1 MKWFQEVVKSVS
13 KGKKFWKFNAKENS
27 DEGELLLYG
36 DISDSTWWGDE
47 ITPKNFKEEL
57 DSLGDI
63 KTLNVYIN
71 SGGGDVFA
79 GQAIYSMLK
88 RHSAT
93 VNVYVD
99 GLAASIASIIAM
111 AGDSVKMPKNAMLM
125 VHNPWSFGMGNAN
138 DFRKL
143 ADDLDKVRES
153 MISVYEDK
161 TGMEKESIV
170 ELMDAETW
178 MTAEEAV
185 EFGFADEIEEEKQVA
200 ASLNN
205 RIFAINGL
213 KVDITRYKNLQV
225 GKIQFKE
232 SIPSES
238 KINKL
243 KEHPVNI
250 EEIKEKVT
258 DNNKIQAVKVEKQVP
273 IDLYKKLNEIH
284 ERRFNI

>member
-1 MKWFQEVVKSVS
+1 MS

-111 AGDSVKMPKNAMLM
+111 AGDNVKMPKNAMLM

-161 TGMEKESIV
+161 TGMEKEKIV

-243 KEHPVNI
+243 KEQPVNI

-258 DNNKIQAVKVEKQVP
+258 DNNKNPIAKDEKQVP

>member
-243 KEHPVNI
+243 KEQPVNI

>member
-1 MKWFQEVVKSVS
+1 MS

-111 AGDSVKMPKNAMLM
+111 AGDNVKMPKNAMLM

-161 TGMEKESIV
+161 TGMEKEKIV
-170 ELMDAETW
+170 ELLDAETW
-178 MTAEEAV
+178 MTAEEAI

-243 KEHPVNI
+243 KEQPVNI

-258 DNNKIQAVKVEKQVP
+258 DNNKIPAVKDEKQVP

>member
-1 MKWFQEVVKSVS
+1 MS

-88 RHSAT
+88 RHSAA

-111 AGDSVKMPKNAMLM
+111 AGDNVKMPKNAMLM

-170 ELMDAETW
+170 ELLDAETW

-213 KVDITRYKNLQV
+213 KVDITKYKNLQV
-225 GKIQFKE
+225 SKIQFKE

-238 KINKL
+238 MTNKP
-243 KEHPVNI
+243 KEELV
-250 EEIKEKVT
+250 
-258 DNNKIQAVKVEKQVP
+258 NNKKIAAQIEKQVP

>member
-1 MKWFQEVVKSVS
+1 MKSVS

-47 ITPKNFKEEL
+47 ITPKNFKSEL
-57 DSLGDI
+57 DLLGDI

-88 RHSAT
+88 RHDAT
-93 VNVYVD
+93 VNVYID

-111 AGDSVKMPKNAMLM
+111 AGDNVKMPKNAMLM

-161 TGMEKESIV
+161 TGMEKEKIV
-170 ELMDAETW
+170 ELLDAETW

-205 RIFAINGL
+205 KIFAINGL
-213 KVDITRYKNLQV
+213 KVDITKYKNLQV
-225 GKIQFKE
+225 SKIQFKE

-243 KEHPVNI
+243 KEQPVNI
-250 EEIKEKVT
+250 EEIKQKVIN
-258 DNNKIQAVKVEKQVP
+258 DNKITAVKAEKQVP
-273 IDLYKKLNEIH
+273 IDLYKKLNKIH
-284 ERRFNI
+284 ERRFRI

>member
-111 AGDSVKMPKNAMLM
+111 AGDNVKMPKNAMLM

-161 TGMEKESIV
+161 TGMEKEKIV
-170 ELMDAETW
+170 ELLDAETW
-178 MTAEEAV
+178 MTAEKAV

-243 KEHPVNI
+243 KEQPVNV

-258 DNNKIQAVKVEKQVP
+258 DKNKVLAAKDEKQVP

>member
-1 MKWFQEVVKSVS
+1 MS
-13 KGKKFWKFNAKENS
+13 KCKKFWKFNAKENS

-111 AGDSVKMPKNAMLM
+111 AGDRVKMPKNAMLM

-243 KEHPVNI
+243 KEQPVNI

-258 DNNKIQAVKVEKQVP
+258 DNNKNPTAKDEKQVP

>member
-1 MKWFQEVVKSVS
+1 MS

-178 MTAEEAV
+178 MTAEEAL
-185 EFGFADEIEEEKQVA
+185 ELGFADEIEEEKQVA

-232 SIPSES
+232 SITSES

-243 KEHPVNI
+243 KEQPVNI

>member
-1 MKWFQEVVKSVS
+1 VKSVS
-13 KGKKFWKFNAKENS
+13 KAKKFWKFNAKENS

-111 AGDSVKMPKNAMLM
+111 AGDNVKMPKNAMLM

-170 ELMDAETW
+170 ELLDAETW
-178 MTAEEAV
+178 MTAEEAL

-238 KINKL
+238 RISKL
-243 KEHPVNI
+243 KEQTVNI

-258 DNNKIQAVKVEKQVP
+258 DNNKVLAAKDEKQVP

>member
-1 MKWFQEVVKSVS
+1 
-13 KGKKFWKFNAKENS
+13 
-27 DEGELLLYG
+27 
-36 DISDSTWWGDE
+36 
-47 ITPKNFKEEL
+47 
-57 DSLGDI
+57 
-63 KTLNVYIN
+63 
-71 SGGGDVFA
+71 VFA

-243 KEHPVNI
+243 KEQPVNI

>member
-1 MKWFQEVVKSVS
+1 MS
-13 KGKKFWKFNAKENS
+13 KGKKFWTFNAKENS

-111 AGDSVKMPKNAMLM
+111 AGDNVKMPKNAMLM

-243 KEHPVNI
+243 KEQPVNI

>member
-1 MKWFQEVVKSVS
+1 MS
-13 KGKKFWKFNAKENS
+13 KGKKFWTFNAKENS

-125 VHNPWSFGMGNAN
+125 VHNPWSYAMGNAK

-170 ELMDAETW
+170 ELLDAETW

-213 KVDITRYKNLQV
+213 KVDITKYKNLQV
-225 GKIQFKE
+225 NKIQFKE
-232 SIPSES
+232 PMLHENQA
-238 KINKL
+238 NKP
-243 KEHPVNI
+243 KENHVHI
-250 EEIKEKVT
+250 EEVKEK
-258 DNNKIQAVKVEKQVP
+258 DINDNKIPTAKDEKQIP

>member
-1 MKWFQEVVKSVS
+1 MS
-13 KGKKFWKFNAKENS
+13 KGKKFWTFNAKENS

-47 ITPKNFKEEL
+47 VTPKNFKTEL

-111 AGDSVKMPKNAMLM
+111 AGDNVKMPKNAMLM

-161 TGMEKESIV
+161 TGMDKESIV
-170 ELMDAETW
+170 ELLDAETW
-178 MTAEEAV
+178 MTAEEAL

-205 RIFAINGL
+205 IIFAINGL
-213 KVDITRYKNLQV
+213 KVDITKYKNLQIN
-225 GKIQFKE
+225 KIQFKE
-232 SIPSES
+232 PIPSEN
-238 KINKL
+238 KINK
-243 KEHPVNI
+243 
-250 EEIKEKVT
+250 IKEQPADMAEPKEKII
-258 DNNKIQAVKVEKQVP
+258 DDNKITVEKAEKQVP

-284 ERRFNI
+284 ERRFSI

>member
-1 MKWFQEVVKSVS
+1 MS

-111 AGDSVKMPKNAMLM
+111 AGDNVKMPKNAMLM

-161 TGMEKESIV
+161 TGMGKESIV

-178 MTAEEAV
+178 MTAEEAI

-213 KVDITRYKNLQV
+213 KVDITKYKNLQV
-225 GKIQFKE
+225 GKIQFE
-232 SIPSES
+232 DPIPSE
-238 KINKL
+238 NK
-243 KEHPVNI
+243 
-250 EEIKEKVT
+250 IKEQPVDMAEHKERIID
-258 DNNKIQAVKVEKQVP
+258 DNKMTVEKAEKQVP

>member
-1 MKWFQEVVKSVS
+1 VKSVS

-170 ELMDAETW
+170 ELLDAETW
-178 MTAEEAV
+178 MTAEEAL
-185 EFGFADEIEEEKQVA
+185 ELGFADEVEEEKQLA

-232 SIPSES
+232 SIPTRS

-243 KEHPVNI
+243 KEQPVNI

-258 DNNKIQAVKVEKQVP
+258 DNNKVPAVKYEKQVP

>member
-1 MKWFQEVVKSVS
+1 MS
-13 KGKKFWKFNAKENS
+13 KGKKFWTFNAKENS
-27 DEGELLLYG
+27 NEGELLLYG

-47 ITPKNFKEEL
+47 VTPKNFKEEL
-57 DSLGDI
+57 DLLGDI

-88 RHSAT
+88 RHSAA

-111 AGDSVKMPKNAMLM
+111 AGDNVKMPKNAMIM
-125 VHNPWSFGMGNAN
+125 VHNPWSFAMGNAK

-170 ELMDAETW
+170 ELLDAETW

-205 RIFAINGL
+205 RIFDINGL
-213 KVDITRYKNLQV
+213 EVDITRYKNLQV
-225 GKIQFKE
+225 SKIQFREPMLHENQANKPKE
-232 SIPSES
+232 
-238 KINKL
+238 N
-243 KEHPVNI
+243 HVDI
-250 EEIKEKVT
+250 EEVKEK
-258 DNNKIQAVKVEKQVP
+258 DINDNKIPTAKDEKQVP

>member
-1 MKWFQEVVKSVS
+1 MS

-88 RHSAT
+88 RDDAT
-93 VNVYVD
+93 VNVYID

-111 AGDSVKMPKNAMLM
+111 AGDNVKMPKNAMLM

-170 ELMDAETW
+170 ELLDAETW
-178 MTAEEAV
+178 MTAEEAL

-213 KVDITRYKNLQV
+213 KVDITKYKNLQIN
-225 GKIQFKE
+225 KIQFKE
-232 SIPSES
+232 SIPTRSE
-238 KINKL
+238 INKL
-243 KEHPVNI
+243 KEQPANI
-250 EEIKEKVT
+250 EEIKEKVIN
-258 DNNKIQAVKVEKQVP
+258 DNKITAVKAEKQVP

>member
-1 MKWFQEVVKSVS
+1 MS
-13 KGKKFWKFNAKENS
+13 KGKKFWKFNAKEDS

-47 ITPKNFKEEL
+47 VTPKIFKEEL
-57 DSLGDI
+57 DSLGAV

-88 RHSAT
+88 RHDAT

-111 AGDSVKMPKNAMLM
+111 AGDNVKMPKNAMLM
-125 VHNPWSFGMGNAN
+125 VHNPWSFGSGNAN

-161 TGMEKESIV
+161 TGMEKDKIV
-170 ELMDAETW
+170 ELLDAETW

-185 EFGFADEIEEEKQVA
+185 ELGFADEIEEEKQLS

-205 RIFAINGL
+205 EIFAINGL
-213 KVDITRYKNLQV
+213 KVDITKYKNLQIN
-225 GKIQFKE
+225 KIQFKNPITNE
-232 SIPSES
+232 EKP
-238 KINKL
+238 
-243 KEHPVNI
+243 KEEPI
-250 EEIKEKVT
+250 
-258 DNNKIQAVKVEKQVP
+258 NNKKIAAKIEKQVP

>member
-1 MKWFQEVVKSVS
+1 MKSLS

-88 RHSAT
+88 RYSAT

-111 AGDSVKMPKNAMLM
+111 AGDNVKMPKNAMLM

-170 ELMDAETW
+170 ELLNAETW
-178 MTAEEAV
+178 MTAEEAL

-213 KVDITRYKNLQV
+213 KVDITKYKNLQIN
-225 GKIQFKE
+225 KIQFE
-232 SIPSES
+232 EPIPSE
-238 KINKL
+238 NK
-243 KEHPVNI
+243 
-250 EEIKEKVT
+250 IKEQPADMAEPKERII
-258 DNNKIQAVKVEKQVP
+258 DDNKITVEEAEKQVP

-284 ERRFNI
+284 ERRFSI

>member
-1 MKWFQEVVKSVS
+1 MS
-13 KGKKFWKFNAKENS
+13 KTKKFWTFNAKENS
-27 DEGELLLYG
+27 NEGELLLYG

-111 AGDSVKMPKNAMLM
+111 AGDNVKMPKNSMLM

-161 TGMEKESIV
+161 TGMEKEKIV
-170 ELMDAETW
+170 ELLDAETW

-205 RIFAINGL
+205 RIFDINGL
-213 KVDITRYKNLQV
+213 EVDITKYKNLQV
-225 GKIQFKE
+225 SKIQFKE

-238 KINKL
+238 MTNKP
-243 KEHPVNI
+243 KEELV
-250 EEIKEKVT
+250 
-258 DNNKIQAVKVEKQVP
+258 NNKKIAAQIEKQVP

>member
-1 MKWFQEVVKSVS
+1 MS
-13 KGKKFWKFNAKENS
+13 KGKKFWTFNAKGNS

-111 AGDSVKMPKNAMLM
+111 AGDNVKMPKNAMLM

-178 MTAEEAV
+178 MTAEEAL

-213 KVDITRYKNLQV
+213 KVDITKYKNLQV
-225 GKIQFKE
+225 SKIQFE
-232 SIPSES
+232 EPIPSEN
-238 KINKL
+238 KINK
-243 KEHPVNI
+243 
-250 EEIKEKVT
+250 IKEQPADMAEPKERII
-258 DNNKIQAVKVEKQVP
+258 DDNKITVEKAEKQVP

-284 ERRFNI
+284 ERRFSI

>member
-1 MKWFQEVVKSVS
+1 MS

-111 AGDSVKMPKNAMLM
+111 AGDNVKMPKNAMLM

-161 TGMEKESIV
+161 TGMEKEKIV
-170 ELMDAETW
+170 ELLDAETW
-178 MTAEEAV
+178 MTAEKAV

-243 KEHPVNI
+243 KEQPVNV

-258 DNNKIQAVKVEKQVP
+258 DKNKVLAAKDEKQVP